1 MSKILVMGH
10 KNPDTDSICS
20 AIAYANL
27 KKELGFE
34 VEAVRLGTIS
44 KETQFILDYL
54 KMDAPKLINSVSK
67 GDKIILVDHN
77 ELAQSVDN
85 RDEATIL
92 EIVDHHKIDLKTS
105 DPINLRFETVGCSS
119 TIISKIYEEKNV
131 TISKEMATIML
142 SAIMSD
148 TLIFKSPTCTEED
161 VLQGK
166 KLAKIAE
173 LDYEVYG
180 KELLIAGT
188 SLDDKTAYEIVNI
201 DCKPFEFGNQKAAVA
216 QVNTVDIPAV
226 LARKSELEVV
236 MKDLMT
242 KDGLDFVALM
252 ITDIMTNSTELYVVG
267 DKTLTIKTFGM
278 AQGAETVFLENVVS
292 RKKQIVPPYT
302 EMGKSL

>member
-10 KNPDTDSICS
+10 KNPDTDSICA

-34 VEAVRLGTIS
+34 VEAVRLGAIS

-54 KMDAPKLINSVSK
+54 KIDAPRLINEVQE

-77 ELAQSVDN
+77 EAGQSVDN
-85 RDEATIL
+85 RDKASIL
-92 EIVDHHKIDLKTS
+92 EIIDHHKIDLKTS
-105 DPINLRFETVGCSS
+105 DPINLRFETVGCSC
-119 TIISKIYEEKNV
+119 TIISKIYAEKNIA
-131 TISKEMATIML
+131 ISKEMATIML

-161 VLQGK
+161 IIQGK
-166 KLAKIAE
+166 KLAEIAE
-173 LDYEVYG
+173 LNYEVYG

-201 DCKPFEFGNQKAAVA
+201 DCKAFEFGSQKAAVA
-216 QVNTVDIPAV
+216 QVNTVDISAV
-226 LARKSELEVV
+226 LARKTELEEV
-236 MKDLMT
+236 MKELMT

-252 ITDIMTNSTELYVVG
+252 ITDIITNSTELYVVG

-278 AQGAETVFLENVVS
+278 AQGTETIFLPNVVS

-302 EMGKSL
+302 DMAK

>member
-54 KMDAPKLINSVSK
+54 NMDAPRLIESVNS
-67 GDKIILVDHN
+67 GDQIILVDHN
-77 ELAQSVDN
+77 EAGQSVDG
-85 RDEATIL
+85 RDNATIL
-92 EIVDHHKIDLKTS
+92 EIIDHHKIDLKTS

-119 TIISKIYEEKNV
+119 TIISKIYEEKGV
-131 TISKEMATIML
+131 AITKEMATVML

-161 VLQGK
+161 VKQGK
-166 KLAKIAE
+166 KLAEIAG

-180 KELLIAGT
+180 KDLLIAGT

-201 DCKPFEFGNQKAAVA
+201 DCKPFEFGTQKAAVA
-216 QVNTVDIPAV
+216 QVNTVEISAV
-226 LARKSELEVV
+226 LARKDELETV
-236 MKDLMT
+236 MKELMA
-242 KDGLDFVALM
+242 KDGLDFVTLM
-252 ITDIMTNSTELYVVG
+252 ITDIITNSTELYVVG

-278 AQGAETVFLENVVS
+278 AEGAETVFLPNVVS

-302 EMGKSL
+302 DMAK

>member
-20 AIAYANL
+20 TIAYANL

-54 KMDAPKLINSVSK
+54 NMDAPRLIESVKS
-67 GDKIILVDHN
+67 GDQIILVDHN
-77 ELAQSVDN
+77 EAGQSVDG
-85 RDEATIL
+85 RDNATIL
-92 EIVDHHKIDLKTS
+92 EIIDHHKIDLKTS

-119 TIISKIYEEKNV
+119 TIISKIYEEKGV
-131 TISKEMATIML
+131 AITKEMATVML

-161 VLQGK
+161 VKQGK
-166 KLAKIAE
+166 KLAEISG

-180 KELLIAGT
+180 KDLLIAGT

-201 DCKPFEFGNQKAAVA
+201 DCKPFEFGTQKAAVA
-216 QVNTVDIPAV
+216 QVNTVEISAV
-226 LARKSELEVV
+226 LARKDELETV
-236 MKDLMT
+236 MKELMA
-242 KDGLDFVALM
+242 KDGLDFVTLM
-252 ITDIMTNSTELYVVG
+252 ITDIITNSTELYVVG

-278 AQGAETVFLENVVS
+278 SEGAETVFLPNVVS

-302 EMGKSL
+302 DMAK

>member
-20 AIAYANL
+20 AISYANL

-54 KMDAPKLINSVSK
+54 NMDAPRLIESVNS
-67 GDKIILVDHN
+67 GDQIILVDHN
-77 ELAQSVDN
+77 EAGQSVDG
-85 RDEATIL
+85 RDNATIL
-92 EIVDHHKIDLKTS
+92 EIIDHHKIDLKTS

-119 TIISKIYEEKNV
+119 TIISKIYEEKGV
-131 TISKEMATIML
+131 AITKEMATVML

-161 VLQGK
+161 VKQGK
-166 KLAKIAE
+166 KLAEISG

-180 KELLIAGT
+180 KDLLIAGT

-201 DCKPFEFGNQKAAVA
+201 DCKPFEFGTQKAAVA
-216 QVNTVDIPAV
+216 QVNTVEISAV
-226 LARKSELEVV
+226 LARKDELETV
-236 MKDLMT
+236 MKELMA
-242 KDGLDFVALM
+242 KDGLDFVTLM
-252 ITDIMTNSTELYVVG
+252 ITDIITNSTELYVVG

-278 AQGAETVFLENVVS
+278 SEGAETVFLPNVVS

-302 EMGKSL
+302 DMAK

>member
-10 KNPDTDSICS
+10 KNPDTDSISS
-20 AIAYANL
+20 AISYANL

-54 KMDAPKLINSVSK
+54 NMDAPRLIESVNS
-67 GDKIILVDHN
+67 GDQIILVDHN
-77 ELAQSVDN
+77 EAGQSVDG
-85 RDEATIL
+85 RDNATIL
-92 EIVDHHKIDLKTS
+92 EIIDHHKIDLKTS

-119 TIISKIYEEKNV
+119 TIISKIYEEKGV
-131 TISKEMATIML
+131 AITKEMATVML

-161 VLQGK
+161 VKQGK
-166 KLAKIAE
+166 KLAEISG

-180 KELLIAGT
+180 KDLLIAGT

-201 DCKPFEFGNQKAAVA
+201 DCKPFEFGTQKAAVA
-216 QVNTVDIPAV
+216 QVNTVEISAV
-226 LARKSELEVV
+226 LARKEELETV
-236 MKDLMT
+236 MKELMA
-242 KDGLDFVALM
+242 KDGLDFVTLM
-252 ITDIMTNSTELYVVG
+252 ITDIITNSTELYVVG

-278 AQGAETVFLENVVS
+278 SEGAETVFLPNVVS

-302 EMGKSL
+302 DMAK

>member
-20 AIAYANL
+20 AMAYANL

-44 KETQFILDYL
+44 KETQFILDCL
-54 KMDAPKLINSVSK
+54 NMDAPRLIESVNS
-67 GDKIILVDHN
+67 GDQIILVDHN
-77 ELAQSVDN
+77 EAGQSVDG
-85 RDEATIL
+85 RDNATIL
-92 EIVDHHKIDLKTS
+92 EIIDHHKIDLKTS

-119 TIISKIYEEKNV
+119 TIISKIYEEKGV
-131 TISKEMATIML
+131 TITKEMATVML

-161 VLQGK
+161 VKQGK
-166 KLAKIAE
+166 KLAEIAG

-180 KELLIAGT
+180 KDLLIAGT

-201 DCKPFEFGNQKAAVA
+201 DCKPFEFGIQKAAVA
-216 QVNTVDIPAV
+216 QVNTVEISAV
-226 LARKSELEVV
+226 LARKDELETV
-236 MKDLMT
+236 MKELMA
-242 KDGLDFVALM
+242 KDGLDFVTLM
-252 ITDIMTNSTELYVVG
+252 ITDIITNSTELYVVG

-278 AQGAETVFLENVVS
+278 AEGAETVFLPNVVS

-302 EMGKSL
+302 DMAK

>member
-54 KMDAPKLINSVSK
+54 NMDAPRLIESVKS
-67 GDKIILVDHN
+67 GDQIILVDHN
-77 ELAQSVDN
+77 EAGQSVDG
-85 RDEATIL
+85 RDNATIL
-92 EIVDHHKIDLKTS
+92 EIIDHHKIDLKTS

-119 TIISKIYEEKNV
+119 TIISKIYEEKGV
-131 TISKEMATIML
+131 AITKEMATVML

-161 VLQGK
+161 VKQGK
-166 KLAKIAE
+166 KLAEISG

-180 KELLIAGT
+180 KDLLIAGT

-201 DCKPFEFGNQKAAVA
+201 DCKPFEFGTQKAAVA
-216 QVNTVDIPAV
+216 QVNTVEISAV
-226 LARKSELEVV
+226 LARKEELETV
-236 MKDLMT
+236 MKELMA
-242 KDGLDFVALM
+242 KDGLDFVTLM
-252 ITDIMTNSTELYVVG
+252 ITDIITNSTELYVVG

-278 AQGAETVFLENVVS
+278 SEGAETVFLPNVVS

-302 EMGKSL
+302 DMAK

>member
-54 KMDAPKLINSVSK
+54 KLDAPRLINEVK
-67 GDKIILVDHN
+67 EGDKIILVDHN
-77 ELAQSVDN
+77 EAGQSVDG
-85 RDEATIL
+85 RDKATIL
-92 EIVDHHKIDLKTS
+92 EIIDHHKIDLKTS

-119 TIISKIYEEKNV
+119 TIISKMYGEKNV
-131 TISKEMATIML
+131 NISKEMATVML

-161 VLQGK
+161 VVQGK
-166 KLAKIAE
+166 KLAEIAG

-201 DCKPFEFGNQKAAVA
+201 DCKPFEFGNQKVAVA
-216 QVNTVDIPAV
+216 QVNTVDISAV
-226 LARKSELEVV
+226 LARKAELEEV
-236 MKDLMT
+236 MKELMA
-242 KDGLDFVALM
+242 KDSLDFVALM
-252 ITDIMTNSTELYVVG
+252 ITDIITNSTELYVVG

-278 AQGAETVFLENVVS
+278 SEGAETVFLPNVVS

-302 EMGKSL
+302 DMAK

>member
-54 KMDAPKLINSVSK
+54 NMDAPRLIESVNS
-67 GDKIILVDHN
+67 GDQIILVDHN
-77 ELAQSVDN
+77 EAGQSVDG
-85 RDEATIL
+85 RDNATIL
-92 EIVDHHKIDLKTS
+92 EIIDHHKIDLKTS

-119 TIISKIYEEKNV
+119 TIISKIYEEKGV
-131 TISKEMATIML
+131 AITKEMATVML

-161 VLQGK
+161 VKQGK
-166 KLAKIAE
+166 KLAEIAG

-180 KELLIAGT
+180 KDLLIAGT

-201 DCKPFEFGNQKAAVA
+201 DCKPFEFGTQKAAVA
-216 QVNTVDIPAV
+216 QVNTVEISAV
-226 LARKSELEVV
+226 LARKDELETV
-236 MKDLMT
+236 MKELMA
-242 KDGLDFVALM
+242 KDGLDFVTLM
-252 ITDIMTNSTELYVVG
+252 ITDIITNSTELYVVG

-278 AQGAETVFLENVVS
+278 SEGAETVFLPNVVS

-302 EMGKSL
+302 DMAK

>member
-34 VEAVRLGTIS
+34 AEAVRLGVIS

-54 KMDAPKLINSVSK
+54 NLEAPKLISEVNK

-77 ELAQSVDN
+77 EAGQSVDG
-85 RDEATIL
+85 RDEAVIL
-92 EIVDHHKIDLKTS
+92 EIIDHHKIDLKTS

-119 TIISKIYEEKNV
+119 TIISKIYEEKGV
-131 TISKEMATIML
+131 VISKEMATLML

-148 TLIFKSPTCTEED
+148 TLIFKSPTCTD
-161 VLQGK
+161 DDIIQGK
-166 KLAKIAE
+166 KLAKIAD

-180 KELLIAGT
+180 KEVLIAGT

-201 DCKPFEFGNQKAAVA
+201 DCKPFEFGSQKAAVA
-216 QVNTVDIPAV
+216 QVNTVEIPAV
-226 LARKSELEVV
+226 LARKDELEVV
-236 MKDLMT
+236 MKDLMS

-252 ITDIMTNSTELYVVG
+252 ITDIITNSTELYVVG
-267 DKTLTIKTFGM
+267 DKALTVKTFGM
-278 AQGAETVFLENVVS
+278 AEGADTVFLPNVVS

-302 EMGKSL
+302 DMAK

>member
-20 AIAYANL
+20 AISYANL

-54 KMDAPKLINSVSK
+54 NMDAPRLIESVNS
-67 GDKIILVDHN
+67 GDQIILVDHN
-77 ELAQSVDN
+77 EAGQSVDG
-85 RDEATIL
+85 RDNATIL
-92 EIVDHHKIDLKTS
+92 EIIDHHKIDLKTS

-119 TIISKIYEEKNV
+119 TIISKIYEEKGV
-131 TISKEMATIML
+131 AITKEMATVML

-161 VLQGK
+161 VKQGK
-166 KLAKIAE
+166 KLAEIAG

-180 KELLIAGT
+180 KDLLIAGT

-201 DCKPFEFGNQKAAVA
+201 DCKPFEFGTQKAAVA
-216 QVNTVDIPAV
+216 QVNTVEISAV
-226 LARKSELEVV
+226 LARKEELETV
-236 MKDLMT
+236 MKELMA
-242 KDGLDFVALM
+242 KDGLDFVTLM
-252 ITDIMTNSTELYVVG
+252 ITDIITNSTELYVVG

-278 AQGAETVFLENVVS
+278 SEGAETVFLPNVVS

-302 EMGKSL
+302 DMAK

>member
-1 MSKILVMGH
+1 MLSNSLCK
-10 KNPDTDSICS
+10 S
-20 AIAYANL
+20 

-54 KMDAPKLINSVSK
+54 KLDAPRLINEVK
-67 GDKIILVDHN
+67 EGDKIILVDHN
-77 ELAQSVDN
+77 EAGQSVDG
-85 RDEATIL
+85 RDKATIL
-92 EIVDHHKIDLKTS
+92 EIIDHHKIDLKTS

-119 TIISKIYEEKNV
+119 TIISKMYGEKNV
-131 TISKEMATIML
+131 NISKEMATVML

-161 VLQGK
+161 VVQGK
-166 KLAKIAE
+166 KLAEIAG

-216 QVNTVDIPAV
+216 QVNTVDISAV
-226 LARKSELEVV
+226 LARKAELEEV
-236 MKDLMT
+236 MKELMA
-242 KDGLDFVALM
+242 KDSLDFVALM
-252 ITDIMTNSTELYVVG
+252 ITDIITNSTELYVVG

-278 AQGAETVFLENVVS
+278 SEGAETVFLPNVVS

-302 EMGKSL
+302 DMAK

>member
-54 KMDAPKLINSVSK
+54 KLDAPRLINEVK
-67 GDKIILVDHN
+67 EGDKIILVDHN
-77 ELAQSVDN
+77 EAGQSVDG
-85 RDEATIL
+85 RDKATIL
-92 EIVDHHKIDLKTS
+92 EIIDHHKIDLKTS

-119 TIISKIYEEKNV
+119 TIISKMYGEKNV
-131 TISKEMATIML
+131 NISKEMATVML

-161 VLQGK
+161 VVQGK
-166 KLAKIAE
+166 KLAEIAG

-216 QVNTVDIPAV
+216 QVNTVDISAV
-226 LARKSELEVV
+226 LARKGELEEV
-236 MKDLMT
+236 MKELMA
-242 KDGLDFVALM
+242 KDSLDFVALM
-252 ITDIMTNSTELYVVG
+252 ITDIITNSTELYVVG

-278 AQGAETVFLENVVS
+278 SEGAETVFLPNVVS

-302 EMGKSL
+302 DMAK

>member
-20 AIAYANL
+20 AISYANL

-54 KMDAPKLINSVSK
+54 NMDAPRLIESVNS
-67 GDKIILVDHN
+67 GDQIILVDHN
-77 ELAQSVDN
+77 EAGQSVDG
-85 RDEATIL
+85 RDNATIL
-92 EIVDHHKIDLKTS
+92 EIIDHHKIDLKTS

-119 TIISKIYEEKNV
+119 TIISKIYEEKGV
-131 TISKEMATIML
+131 AITKEMATVML

-161 VLQGK
+161 VKQGK
-166 KLAKIAE
+166 KLAEISG

-180 KELLIAGT
+180 KDLLIAGT

-201 DCKPFEFGNQKAAVA
+201 DCKPFEFGTQKAAVA
-216 QVNTVDIPAV
+216 QVNTVEISAV
-226 LARKSELEVV
+226 KDKKEELETV
-236 MKDLMT
+236 MKELMA
-242 KDGLDFVALM
+242 KDGLDFVTLM
-252 ITDIMTNSTELYVVG
+252 ITDIITNSTELYVVG

-278 AQGAETVFLENVVS
+278 SEGAETVFLPNVVS

-302 EMGKSL
+302 DMAK

>member
-20 AIAYANL
+20 AISYANL

-54 KMDAPKLINSVSK
+54 NMDAPRLIESVKS
-67 GDKIILVDHN
+67 GDQIILVDHN
-77 ELAQSVDN
+77 EAGQSVDG
-85 RDEATIL
+85 RDNATIL
-92 EIVDHHKIDLKTS
+92 EIIDHHKIDLKTS

-119 TIISKIYEEKNV
+119 TIISKIYEEKGV
-131 TISKEMATIML
+131 AITKEMATVML

-161 VLQGK
+161 VKQGK
-166 KLAKIAE
+166 KLAEISG

-180 KELLIAGT
+180 KDLLIAGT

-201 DCKPFEFGNQKAAVA
+201 DCKPFEFGTQKAAVA
-216 QVNTVDIPAV
+216 QVNTVEISAV
-226 LARKSELEVV
+226 LARKEELETV
-236 MKDLMT
+236 MKELMA
-242 KDGLDFVALM
+242 KDGLDFVTLM
-252 ITDIMTNSTELYVVG
+252 ITDIITNSTELYVVG

-278 AQGAETVFLENVVS
+278 SEGAETVFLPNVVS

-302 EMGKSL
+302 DMAK

>member
-20 AIAYANL
+20 TIAYANL

-54 KMDAPKLINSVSK
+54 NMDAPRLIESVNS
-67 GDKIILVDHN
+67 GDQIILVDHN
-77 ELAQSVDN
+77 EAGQSVDG
-85 RDEATIL
+85 RDNATIL
-92 EIVDHHKIDLKTS
+92 EIIDHHKIDLKTS

-119 TIISKIYEEKNV
+119 TIISKIYEEKGV
-131 TISKEMATIML
+131 AITKEMATVML

-161 VLQGK
+161 VKQGK
-166 KLAKIAE
+166 KLAEISG

-180 KELLIAGT
+180 KDLLIAGT

-201 DCKPFEFGNQKAAVA
+201 DCKPFEFGTQKAAVA
-216 QVNTVDIPAV
+216 QVNTVEISAV
-226 LARKSELEVV
+226 LARKDELETV
-236 MKDLMT
+236 MKELMA
-242 KDGLDFVALM
+242 KDGLDFVTLM
-252 ITDIMTNSTELYVVG
+252 ITDIITNSTELYVVG

-278 AQGAETVFLENVVS
+278 SEGAETVFLPNVVS

-302 EMGKSL
+302 DMAK

>member
-20 AIAYANL
+20 AISYANL

-54 KMDAPKLINSVSK
+54 NMNAPRLIESVNS
-67 GDKIILVDHN
+67 GDQIILVDHN
-77 ELAQSVDN
+77 EAGQSVDG
-85 RDEATIL
+85 RDNATIL
-92 EIVDHHKIDLKTS
+92 EIIDHHKIDLKTS

-119 TIISKIYEEKNV
+119 TIISKIYEEKGV
-131 TISKEMATIML
+131 AITKEMATVML

-161 VLQGK
+161 VKQGK
-166 KLAKIAE
+166 KLAEISG

-180 KELLIAGT
+180 KDLLIAGT

-201 DCKPFEFGNQKAAVA
+201 DCKPFEFGTQKAAVA
-216 QVNTVDIPAV
+216 QVNTVEISAV
-226 LARKSELEVV
+226 LARKEELETV
-236 MKDLMT
+236 MKELMA
-242 KDGLDFVALM
+242 KDGLDFVTLM
-252 ITDIMTNSTELYVVG
+252 ITDIITNSTELYVVG

-278 AQGAETVFLENVVS
+278 SEGAETVFLPNVVS

-302 EMGKSL
+302 DMAK

>member
-20 AIAYANL
+20 TIAYANL

-54 KMDAPKLINSVSK
+54 NMDAPRLIESVKS
-67 GDKIILVDHN
+67 GDQIILVDHN
-77 ELAQSVDN
+77 EAGQSVDG
-85 RDEATIL
+85 RDNATIL
-92 EIVDHHKIDLKTS
+92 EIIDHHKIDLKTS

-119 TIISKIYEEKNV
+119 TIISKIYEEKGV
-131 TISKEMATIML
+131 AITKKMATVML

-161 VLQGK
+161 VKQGK
-166 KLAKIAE
+166 KLAEIAG

-180 KELLIAGT
+180 KDLLIAGT

-216 QVNTVDIPAV
+216 QVNTVEISAV
-226 LARKSELEVV
+226 LARKDELETV
-236 MKDLMT
+236 MKELMA
-242 KDGLDFVALM
+242 KDGLDFVTLM
-252 ITDIMTNSTELYVVG
+252 ITDIITNSTELYVVG

-278 AQGAETVFLENVVS
+278 SEGAETVFLPNVVS

-302 EMGKSL
+302 DMAK

>member
-54 KMDAPKLINSVSK
+54 KIDAPKLINEVQE

-77 ELAQSVDN
+77 EAGQSVDG
-85 RDEATIL
+85 RDKATIL
-92 EIVDHHKIDLKTS
+92 EIIDHHKIDLKTS
-105 DPINLRFETVGCSS
+105 DPINLRFETVGCSC
-119 TIISKIYEEKNV
+119 TIISKMYGEKNV
-131 TISKEMATIML
+131 AISKEMATVML

-148 TLIFKSPTCTEED
+148 TLIFKSPTCTEDD
-161 VLQGK
+161 VVQGK
-166 KLAKIAE
+166 ILAEIAG

-201 DCKPFEFGNQKAAVA
+201 DCKPFEFGSQKAAVA
-216 QVNTVDIPAV
+216 QVNTVDISAV
-226 LARKSELEVV
+226 LARKAELEEV
-236 MKDLMT
+236 MKELMT
-242 KDGLDFVALM
+242 KDSLDFVALM
-252 ITDIMTNSTELYVVG
+252 ITDIITNSTELYVVG

-278 AQGAETVFLENVVS
+278 NEGAETVFLPNVVS

-302 EMGKSL
+302 DMAK

>member
-54 KMDAPKLINSVSK
+54 NMDAPRLIESVNS
-67 GDKIILVDHN
+67 GDQIILVDHN
-77 ELAQSVDN
+77 EAGQSVDG
-85 RDEATIL
+85 RDNATIL
-92 EIVDHHKIDLKTS
+92 EIIDHHKIDLKTS

-119 TIISKIYEEKNV
+119 TIISKIYEEKGV
-131 TISKEMATIML
+131 AITKEMATVML

-161 VLQGK
+161 VKQGK
-166 KLAKIAE
+166 KLAEISG

-180 KELLIAGT
+180 KDLLIAGT

-201 DCKPFEFGNQKAAVA
+201 DCKPFEFGTQKAAVA
-216 QVNTVDIPAV
+216 QVNTVEISAV
-226 LARKSELEVV
+226 LARKEELETV
-236 MKDLMT
+236 MKELMA
-242 KDGLDFVALM
+242 KDGLDFVTLM
-252 ITDIMTNSTELYVVG
+252 ITDIITNSTELYVVG
-267 DKTLTIKTFGM
+267 DKTRTIKTFGM
-278 AQGAETVFLENVVS
+278 SEGAETVFLPNVVS

-302 EMGKSL
+302 DMAK

>member
-20 AIAYANL
+20 AISYANL
-27 KKELGFE
+27 KKEIGFE

-54 KMDAPKLINSVSK
+54 NMDAPRLIESVNS
-67 GDKIILVDHN
+67 GDQIILVDHN
-77 ELAQSVDN
+77 EAGQSVDG
-85 RDEATIL
+85 RDNATIL
-92 EIVDHHKIDLKTS
+92 EIIDHHKIDLKTS

-119 TIISKIYEEKNV
+119 TIISKIYEEKGV
-131 TISKEMATIML
+131 AITKEMATVML

-161 VLQGK
+161 VKQGK
-166 KLAKIAE
+166 KLAEISG

-180 KELLIAGT
+180 KDLLIAGT

-201 DCKPFEFGNQKAAVA
+201 DCKPFEFGTQKAAVA
-216 QVNTVDIPAV
+216 QVNTVEISAV
-226 LARKSELEVV
+226 LARKEELETV
-236 MKDLMT
+236 MKELMA
-242 KDGLDFVALM
+242 KDGLDFVTLM
-252 ITDIMTNSTELYVVG
+252 ITDIITNSTELYVVG

-278 AQGAETVFLENVVS
+278 SEGAETVFLPNVVS

-302 EMGKSL
+302 DMAK

>member
-20 AIAYANL
+20 TIAYANL

-54 KMDAPKLINSVSK
+54 NMDAPRLIESVKS
-67 GDKIILVDHN
+67 GDQIILVDHN
-77 ELAQSVDN
+77 EAGQSVDG
-85 RDEATIL
+85 RDNATIL
-92 EIVDHHKIDLKTS
+92 EIIDHHKIDLKTS

-119 TIISKIYEEKNV
+119 TIISKIYEEKGV
-131 TISKEMATIML
+131 AITKKMATVML

-161 VLQGK
+161 VKQGK
-166 KLAKIAE
+166 KLAEIAG

-180 KELLIAGT
+180 KDLLIAGT

-216 QVNTVDIPAV
+216 QVNTVEISAV
-226 LARKSELEVV
+226 LARKDELETV
-236 MKDLMT
+236 MKELMA
-242 KDGLDFVALM
+242 KDGLDFVTLM
-252 ITDIMTNSTELYVVG
+252 ITDIITNSTELYVVG

-278 AQGAETVFLENVVS
+278 AEGAETVFLPNVVS

-302 EMGKSL
+302 DMAK

>member
-54 KMDAPKLINSVSK
+54 NMDAPRLIESVIS
-67 GDKIILVDHN
+67 GDQIILVDHN
-77 ELAQSVDN
+77 EAGQSVDG
-85 RDEATIL
+85 RDNATIL
-92 EIVDHHKIDLKTS
+92 EIIDHHKIDLKTS

-119 TIISKIYEEKNV
+119 TIISKIYEEKGV
-131 TISKEMATIML
+131 AITKEMATVML

-161 VLQGK
+161 VKQGK
-166 KLAKIAE
+166 KLAEISG

-180 KELLIAGT
+180 KDLLIAGT

-201 DCKPFEFGNQKAAVA
+201 DCKPFEFGTQKAPVA
-216 QVNTVDIPAV
+216 QVNTVEISAV
-226 LARKSELEVV
+226 LARKEELETV
-236 MKDLMT
+236 MKELMA
-242 KDGLDFVALM
+242 KDGLDFVTLM
-252 ITDIMTNSTELYVVG
+252 ITDIITNSTELYVVG

-278 AQGAETVFLENVVS
+278 SEGAETVFLPNVVS

-302 EMGKSL
+302 DMAK

>member
-20 AIAYANL
+20 AISYANL

-54 KMDAPKLINSVSK
+54 NMDAPRLIESVNS
-67 GDKIILVDHN
+67 GDQIILVDHN
-77 ELAQSVDN
+77 EAGQSVDG
-85 RDEATIL
+85 RDNATIL
-92 EIVDHHKIDLKTS
+92 EIIDHHKIDLKTS

-119 TIISKIYEEKNV
+119 TIISKIYEEKGV
-131 TISKEMATIML
+131 AITKEMATVML

-161 VLQGK
+161 VKQGK
-166 KLAKIAE
+166 KLAEISG

-180 KELLIAGT
+180 KDLLIAGT

-201 DCKPFEFGNQKAAVA
+201 DCKPFEFGTQKAAVA
-216 QVNTVDIPAV
+216 QVNTVEISAV
-226 LARKSELEVV
+226 LARKDELETV
-236 MKDLMT
+236 MKELMA
-242 KDGLDFVALM
+242 KDGLDFVTLM
-252 ITDIMTNSTELYVVG
+252 ITDIITNSTELYVVG

-278 AQGAETVFLENVVS
+278 AEGAETVFLPNVVS

-302 EMGKSL
+302 DMAK

>member
-44 KETQFILDYL
+44 KETEFILDYVKL
-54 KMDAPKLINSVSK
+54 EAPRLIDSVNK

-77 ELAQSVDN
+77 EAGQSVDN
-85 RDEATIL
+85 RDAATIL
-92 EIVDHHKIDLKTS
+92 EIIDHHKIDLKTS

-119 TIISKIYEEKNV
+119 TIISKIYEEKGV
-131 TISKEMATIML
+131 AISKQMATVML

-161 VLQGK
+161 VVQGK
-166 KLAKIAE
+166 KLAA
-173 LDYEVYG
+173 LAQVDYEVYG
-180 KELLIAGT
+180 KDLLIAGT

-201 DCKPFEFGNQKAAVA
+201 DCKPFEFGSQKAAVA
-216 QVNTVDIPAV
+216 QVNTVEIPAV
-226 LARKSELEVV
+226 LARKAELEVV
-236 MKDLMT
+236 MKDLMA
-242 KDGLDFVALM
+242 KDSLDFVALM
-252 ITDIMTNSTELYVVG
+252 ITDIITNSTELYVVG
-267 DKTLTIKTFGM
+267 DKTLTMKTFGM
-278 AQGAETVFLENVVS
+278 AEGSETVFLPNVVS

-302 EMGKSL
+302 DMAK

>member
-34 VEAVRLGTIS
+34 TEAVRLGTIS

-54 KMDAPKLINSVSK
+54 NLETPRLVTEVTKE
-67 GDKIILVDHN
+67 DKIILVDHN
-77 ELAQSVDN
+77 EAGQSVDG
-85 RDEATIL
+85 RDNATIL
-92 EIVDHHKIDLKTS
+92 EIIDHHKIDLQTS
-105 DPINLRFETVGCSS
+105 EPINLRFETVGCSS
-119 TIISKIYEEKNV
+119 TIISKIYEEKSI
-131 TISKEMATIML
+131 TISKEMATLML

-148 TLIFKSPTCTEED
+148 TLIFKSPTCTDED
-161 VLQGK
+161 IVQGK

-173 LDYEVYG
+173 LNYETYG
-180 KELLIAGT
+180 KEVLIAGT

-201 DCKPFEFGNQKAAVA
+201 DCKPFEFGTQKAAVA
-216 QVNTVDIPAV
+216 QVNTVDISAV
-226 LARKSELEVV
+226 LARKTELEIT
-236 MKDLMT
+236 MKELIA
-242 KDGLDFVALM
+242 KDNLNFVALM
-252 ITDIMTNSTELYVVG
+252 ITDIIENSTELYVVG

-278 AQGAETVFLENVVS
+278 LENSETVFLPNVVS

-302 EMGKSL
+302 DMGKSL

>member
-20 AIAYANL
+20 AISYANL

-54 KMDAPKLINSVSK
+54 NMNAPRLIESVNS
-67 GDKIILVDHN
+67 GDQIILVDHN
-77 ELAQSVDN
+77 EAGQSVDG
-85 RDEATIL
+85 RDNATIL
-92 EIVDHHKIDLKTS
+92 EIIDHHKIDLKTS

-119 TIISKIYEEKNV
+119 TIISKIYEEKGV
-131 TISKEMATIML
+131 AITKEMATVML

-161 VLQGK
+161 VKQGK
-166 KLAKIAE
+166 KLAEISG

-180 KELLIAGT
+180 KDLLIAGT

-201 DCKPFEFGNQKAAVA
+201 DCKPFEFGTQKAAVA
-216 QVNTVDIPAV
+216 QVNTVEISAV
-226 LARKSELEVV
+226 LARKEELETV
-236 MKDLMT
+236 MKELMA
-242 KDGLDFVALM
+242 KDGLDFVTLM
-252 ITDIMTNSTELYVVG
+252 ITDIITNSTELYVVG

-278 AQGAETVFLENVVS
+278 AEGAETVFLPNVVS

-302 EMGKSL
+302 DMAK

>member
-54 KMDAPKLINSVSK
+54 NMDAPRLIESVNS
-67 GDKIILVDHN
+67 GDQIILVDHN
-77 ELAQSVDN
+77 EAGQSVDG
-85 RDEATIL
+85 RDNATIL
-92 EIVDHHKIDLKTS
+92 EIIDHHKIDLKTS

-119 TIISKIYEEKNV
+119 TIISKIYEEKGV
-131 TISKEMATIML
+131 AITKEMATVML

-161 VLQGK
+161 VKQGK
-166 KLAKIAE
+166 KLAEISG

-180 KELLIAGT
+180 KDLLIAGT

-216 QVNTVDIPAV
+216 QVNTVEISAV
-226 LARKSELEVV
+226 LARKDELKTV
-236 MKDLMT
+236 MKELMA
-242 KDGLDFVALM
+242 KYGLDFVTLM
-252 ITDIMTNSTELYVVG
+252 ITDIITNSTELYVVG

-278 AQGAETVFLENVVS
+278 SEGAETVFLPNVVS

-302 EMGKSL
+302 DMAK

>member
-54 KMDAPKLINSVSK
+54 NMDAPRLIESVNS
-67 GDKIILVDHN
+67 GDQIILVDHN
-77 ELAQSVDN
+77 EAGQSVDG
-85 RDEATIL
+85 RDNATIL
-92 EIVDHHKIDLKTS
+92 EIIDHHKIDLKTS

-119 TIISKIYEEKNV
+119 TIISKIYEEKGV
-131 TISKEMATIML
+131 AITKEMATVML

-161 VLQGK
+161 VKQGK
-166 KLAKIAE
+166 KLAEISG

-180 KELLIAGT
+180 KDLLIAGT

-201 DCKPFEFGNQKAAVA
+201 DCKPFEFGTQKAAVA
-216 QVNTVDIPAV
+216 QVNTVEISAV
-226 LARKSELEVV
+226 LARKEELETV
-236 MKDLMT
+236 MKELMA
-242 KDGLDFVALM
+242 KDGLDFVTLM
-252 ITDIMTNSTELYVVG
+252 ITDIITNSTELYVVG

-278 AQGAETVFLENVVS
+278 AEGAETVFLPNVVS

-302 EMGKSL
+302 DMAK

>member
-54 KMDAPKLINSVSK
+54 NMDAPRLIESVNS
-67 GDKIILVDHN
+67 GDQIILVDHN
-77 ELAQSVDN
+77 EAGQSVDG
-85 RDEATIL
+85 RDNATIL
-92 EIVDHHKIDLKTS
+92 EIIDNHNIDLKTS

-119 TIISKIYEEKNV
+119 TIISKIYEEKGV
-131 TISKEMATIML
+131 AITKEMATVML

-161 VLQGK
+161 VKQGK
-166 KLAKIAE
+166 KLAEISG

-180 KELLIAGT
+180 KDLLIAGT

-201 DCKPFEFGNQKAAVA
+201 DCKPFEFGTQKAAVA
-216 QVNTVDIPAV
+216 QVNTVEISAV
-226 LARKSELEVV
+226 LARKEELETV
-236 MKDLMT
+236 MKELMA
-242 KDGLDFVALM
+242 KDGLDFVTLM
-252 ITDIMTNSTELYVVG
+252 ITDIITNSTELYVVG

-278 AQGAETVFLENVVS
+278 SEGAETVFLPNVVS

-302 EMGKSL
+302 DMAK

>member
-54 KMDAPKLINSVSK
+54 NMDAPRLIESVKS
-67 GDKIILVDHN
+67 GDQIILVDHN
-77 ELAQSVDN
+77 EAGQSVDG
-85 RDEATIL
+85 RDNATIL
-92 EIVDHHKIDLKTS
+92 EIIDHHKIDLKTS

-119 TIISKIYEEKNV
+119 TIISKIYEEKGV
-131 TISKEMATIML
+131 AITKEMATVML

-161 VLQGK
+161 VKQGK
-166 KLAKIAE
+166 KLAEISG

-180 KELLIAGT
+180 KDLLIAGT

-216 QVNTVDIPAV
+216 QVNTVEISAV
-226 LARKSELEVV
+226 LARKDELETV
-236 MKDLMT
+236 MKELMA
-242 KDGLDFVALM
+242 KDGLDFVTLM
-252 ITDIMTNSTELYVVG
+252 ITDIITNSTELYVVG

-278 AQGAETVFLENVVS
+278 AEGAETVFLPNVVS

-302 EMGKSL
+302 DMAK

>member
-54 KMDAPKLINSVSK
+54 NMDAPRLIESVNS
-67 GDKIILVDHN
+67 GDQIILVDHN
-77 ELAQSVDN
+77 EAGQSVDG
-85 RDEATIL
+85 RDNATIL
-92 EIVDHHKIDLKTS
+92 EIIDHHKIDLKTS

-119 TIISKIYEEKNV
+119 TIISKIYEEKGV
-131 TISKEMATIML
+131 AITKEMATVML

-161 VLQGK
+161 VKQGK
-166 KLAKIAE
+166 KLAEISG

-180 KELLIAGT
+180 KDLLIAGT

-201 DCKPFEFGNQKAAVA
+201 DCKPFEFGTQKAAVA
-216 QVNTVDIPAV
+216 QVNTVEISAV
-226 LARKSELEVV
+226 LARKDELETV
-236 MKDLMT
+236 MKELMA
-242 KDGLDFVALM
+242 KDGLDFVTLM
-252 ITDIMTNSTELYVVG
+252 ITDIITNSTELYVVG

-278 AQGAETVFLENVVS
+278 SEGTETVFLPNVVS

-302 EMGKSL
+302 DMAK

>member
-54 KMDAPKLINSVSK
+54 NMDAPRLIESVNS
-67 GDKIILVDHN
+67 GDQIILVDHN
-77 ELAQSVDN
+77 EAGQSVDG
-85 RDEATIL
+85 RDNATIL
-92 EIVDHHKIDLKTS
+92 EIIDHHKIDLKTS

-119 TIISKIYEEKNV
+119 TIISKIYEEKGV
-131 TISKEMATIML
+131 AITKEMATVML

-161 VLQGK
+161 VKQGK
-166 KLAKIAE
+166 KLAEIAG

-180 KELLIAGT
+180 KDLLIAGT

-201 DCKPFEFGNQKAAVA
+201 DCKPFEFGTQKAAVA
-216 QVNTVDIPAV
+216 QVNTVEISAV
-226 LARKSELEVV
+226 LARKEELETV
-236 MKDLMT
+236 MKELMA
-242 KDGLDFVALM
+242 KDGLDFVTLM
-252 ITDIMTNSTELYVVG
+252 ITDIITNSTELYVVG

-278 AQGAETVFLENVVS
+278 SEGAETVFLPNVVS

-302 EMGKSL
+302 DMAK

>member
-20 AIAYANL
+20 AISYANL

-54 KMDAPKLINSVSK
+54 NMDAPRLIESVNS
-67 GDKIILVDHN
+67 GDQIILVDHN
-77 ELAQSVDN
+77 EAGQSVDG
-85 RDEATIL
+85 RDNATIL
-92 EIVDHHKIDLKTS
+92 EIIDHHKIDLKTS

-119 TIISKIYEEKNV
+119 TIISKIYEEKGV
-131 TISKEMATIML
+131 AITKEMATVML

-161 VLQGK
+161 VKQGK
-166 KLAKIAE
+166 KLAEISG

-180 KELLIAGT
+180 KDLLIAGT

-201 DCKPFEFGNQKAAVA
+201 DCKPFEFGTQKAAVA
-216 QVNTVDIPAV
+216 QVNTVEISAV
-226 LARKSELEVV
+226 LARKEELETV
-236 MKDLMT
+236 MKELMA
-242 KDGLDFVALM
+242 KDGLDFVTLM
-252 ITDIMTNSTELYVVG
+252 ITDIITNSTELYVVG

-278 AQGAETVFLENVVS
+278 SEGAQTVFLPNVVS

-302 EMGKSL
+302 DMAK

>member
-20 AIAYANL
+20 AISYANL

-54 KMDAPKLINSVSK
+54 NMDAPRLIESVNS
-67 GDKIILVDHN
+67 GDQIILVDHN
-77 ELAQSVDN
+77 EAGQSVDG
-85 RDEATIL
+85 RDNATIL
-92 EIVDHHKIDLKTS
+92 EIIDHHKIDLKTS

-119 TIISKIYEEKNV
+119 TIISKIYEEKGV
-131 TISKEMATIML
+131 AITKEMATVML

-161 VLQGK
+161 VKQGK
-166 KLAKIAE
+166 KLAEISG

-180 KELLIAGT
+180 KDLLIAGT

-201 DCKPFEFGNQKAAVA
+201 DCKPFEFGTQKAAVA
-216 QVNTVDIPAV
+216 QVNTVEISAV
-226 LARKSELEVV
+226 LARKEELETV
-236 MKDLMT
+236 MKELMA
-242 KDGLDFVALM
+242 KDGLDFVTLM
-252 ITDIMTNSTELYVVG
+252 ITDIITNSTELYVVG

-278 AQGAETVFLENVVS
+278 AEGAETVFLPNVVS
-292 RKKQIVPPYT
+292 RKKQMLPKIL
-302 EMGKSL
+302 ENLD